1 MINKN
6 HLVKANLSPPRADTE
21 LVKKNFWEVL
31 AGFGPVFF
39 RIIAMKYILGRK
51 LGMST
56 IYDEQK
62 GALNV
67 TLVEC
72 LPNVVTQIRNTEKDK
87 YEAIQIGLPELKA
100 PAAAKALAGKQNSK
114 KKFIKIKEF
123 RAEAKDLKISNEMKI
138 DQFEIGDKVKVSG
151 ITKAKGFQGVVKR
164 HGFKGSP
171 KSHGHKHD
179 LRAPGSIGATF
190 PEHVIKGKKMAGRM
204 GGVRASVR
212 NLQIV
217 EIDKENNILF
227 LKGAVPGVKGRIVE
241 VICDS

>member
-1 MINKN
+1 
-6 HLVKANLSPPRADTE
+6 
-21 LVKKNFWEVL
+21 
-31 AGFGPVFF
+31 
-39 RIIAMKYILGRK
+39 MKFILGKK

-56 IYDEQK
+56 IYDEKQ

-72 LPNVVTQIRNTEKDK
+72 APNVVTQVRNNEKDR
-87 YEAIQIGLPELKA
+87 YEAVQIGLPKLKA
-100 PAAAKALAGKQNSK
+100 QNSK
-114 KKFIKIKEF
+114 RKTKENFSKIKEF
-123 RAEAKDLKISNEMKI
+123 KSEAKDLKAGDLI
-138 DQFEIGDKVKVSG
+138 DINQFEVGDKVKVSG

-190 PEHVIKGKKMAGRM
+190 PEHVIKGKRMAGRM
-204 GGVRASVR
+204 GGERSTTL
-212 NLQIV
+212 NLKIV

-241 VICDS
+241 VVG

>member
-1 MINKN
+1 MAK
-6 HLVKANLSPPRADTE
+6 
-21 LVKKNFWEVL
+21 F
-31 AGFGPVFF
+31 
-39 RIIAMKYILGRK
+39 ILGKK

-56 IYDEQK
+56 IYDEKQ

-67 TLVEC
+67 TLIEC
-72 LPNVVTQIRNTEKDK
+72 LPTVVTQIRTEEKDG
-87 YEAIQIGLPELKA
+87 YIAIQTGIKHEKKEKKLKR
-100 PAAAKALAGKQNSK
+100 K
-114 KKFIKIKEF
+114 KEF
-123 RAEAKDLKISNEMKI
+123 KAEVKDLKVGDEIKI

-164 HGFKGSP
+164 HGFKGSQ

-190 PEHVIKGKKMAGRM
+190 PEHVIKGKRMAGRM
-204 GGVRASVR
+204 GGTRSSVR
-212 NLQIV
+212 GLKIV

-241 VICDS
+241 ISA